1 MRQKGIQTRD
11 LILTQAT
18 ELFRRQG
25 FGATSIQDLLKSTGV
40 NRGSLYFHFPGKD
53 DLAVAVLEQH
63 RDEFLAFV
71 ASSLKGD
78 SPGRRLD
85 RFFREALKTQRENG
99 FVGGCFWGNTA
110 LEMADRES
118 DPRYLEIVRDVFRQ
132 WKAMLTGVL
141 KEAQKT
147 GEVQSRLSAADLATH
162 IIASL
167 EGGIMLA
174 RLQKKAPPLQK
185 SLDSLRH
192 TLQLTPQPVR
202 TAKRGAA
209 Q

>member
-25 FGATSIQDLLKSTGV
+25 FGATSIQDLLRSTGV

-53 DLAVAVLEQH
+53 DLAVAVLERH

-71 ASSLKGD
+71 ASSLRGD

-85 RFFREALKTQRENG
+85 RFFREALKAHRDSG

-110 LEMADRES
+110 LEMADREP
-118 DPRYLEIVRDVFRQ
+118 DPRYLKIVRDVFRQ
-132 WKAMLTGVL
+132 WKAMLAEVV

-147 GEVQSRLSAADLATH
+147 REVQSRLPAADLATH
-162 IIASL
+162 IVASL

-174 RLQKKAPPLQK
+174 RLQKVANPLQK
-185 SLDSLRH
+185 NLDLLRH
-192 TLQLTPQPVR
+192 TLQLKPKPVR
-202 TAKRGAA
+202 AAMKGAA
-209 Q
+209 E

>member
-1 MRQKGIQTRD
+1 MRQRGIRTREV
-11 LILTQAT
+11 ILTKAT

-40 NRGSLYFHFPGKD
+40 NRGSLYFHFSGKD
-53 DLAVAVLEQH
+53 DLGVAVLERN

-71 ASSLKGD
+71 ASSLRGD

-85 RFFREALKTQRENG
+85 RFFREALKVQRGNG

-118 DPRYLEIVRDVFRQ
+118 DPRYLEVVRDVFRS
-132 WKAMLTGVL
+132 WKAMLATNIT
-141 KEAQKT
+141 EAQET
-147 GEVQSRLSAADLATH
+147 GEVRSRLRAEALATH

-174 RLQKKAPPLQK
+174 RLQKTASPLK
-185 SLDSLRH
+185 RCLDSLRH
-192 TLQLTPQPVR
+192 TLQLKPKQMR
-202 TAKRGAA
+202 AQKKGAA